1 MLFGITPPRRSASPD
16 KVREIAS
23 VTLQRLAPLDLD
35 GLILYDIDD
44 ESDRNPHERPF
55 PYLPTMDP
63 ASFYEAHLGEW
74 DRPVVIY
81 RCVGK
86 YEEDELRTWLADL
99 DLSRV
104 LSVFVGASSGGKP
117 VRTDLRRAQKLH
129 SEIRPE
135 LPLGA
140 VVIPERHAGSGDEH
154 LRMVA
159 KQERGCSF
167 FISQVIYDAEQT
179 RALLSSY
186 AAECR
191 TRGLPIRPVIF
202 TLSLCGS
209 PKTLEF
215 LQWLGVEVPSRVSDL
230 LLHSSDP
237 LADSYR
243 ECVSIAR
250 ELIDCCGDLG
260 VPFGFHVE
268 SVSIRKAEIEAATD
282 LALEVGGMLRGHAP
296 E

>member
-16 KVREIAS
+16 KVREIAA

-44 ESDRNPHERPF
+44 ESDRNPDERPF

-63 ASFYEAHLGEW
+63 ASFYETHLGAW

-81 RCVGK
+81 RSVGK
-86 YEEDELRTWLADL
+86 YEEDELRTWLSDL
-99 DLSRV
+99 DLSQV
-104 LSVFVGASSGGKP
+104 LSVFVGASSGGKS
-117 VRTDLRRAQKLH
+117 VRTNLRQAQKLR
-129 SEIRPE
+129 SEVRPD

-159 KQERGCSF
+159 KQERGCTF
-167 FISQVIYDAEQT
+167 FISQVIYDAART
-179 RALLSSY
+179 RQLLADY
-186 AAECR
+186 VAECR
-191 TRGLPIRPVIF
+191 DRSMTVRPVIF

-215 LQWLGVEVPSRVSDL
+215 LEWLGVEVPSRVSDIL
-230 LLHSSDP
+230 RHSDDP

-243 ECVSIAR
+243 ECLSIAR
-250 ELIDCCGDLG
+250 DLIACCADLG

-282 LALEVGGMLRGHAP
+282 LALEVGNMLRGGAP